1 MRFVGRQDAARTDPD
16 RPIETPGMDAWI
28 RPALLCATLLSV
40 SAAPDAEPQGGPAV
54 AGDAPAVETAT
65 ERPVAAD
72 ADLSEARTA
81 GFDGAFRAVPRPH
94 EPTATT
100 EAKERSAAR
109 AGQARH
115 RTRNFIC
122 YAKTGQLA
130 REVCM
135 EAERQREVLAIKW
148 LGKTLPDW
156 PQPCPIRITQCF
168 PGKGAGGA
176 TTFGFHTVRRNGRE
190 EPAVGGFRM
199 QVEGSRERILDSVI
213 PHEVNHTIFAS
224 HFRRPLPR
232 WADEG
237 AATLTEFKSE
247 RMRQRNTLVDQWRTH
262 RYRLANLITQTE
274 YPGDPRNPSPGD
286 VAKVMQVYAQGYSL
300 ADFLVQKGGKT
311 AFLKA
316 LEDASRRI
324 PGGGRGGID
333 WEYPLDRW
341 DAALREHFG
350 LSVKGLEQEWHGWV
364 MAGCQPLNLP
374 RGRQLADAG
383 RGRPAAAG
391 PSRDEPAVR
400 AQSPD
405 VAGSHAAPPR
415 RVAAAPAASRGDRT
429 VIPGAVIPGAA
440 GGVAGRSGGSFADSG
455 AAGANAAGPPARP
468 APLNSFV
475 PYERLL
481 GRND

>member
-1 MRFVGRQDAARTDPD
+1 
-16 RPIETPGMDAWI
+16 MDAWI
-28 RPALLCATLLSV
+28 RPALFCATLLSV

-54 AGDAPAVETAT
+54 AEDAPAVETAID
-65 ERPVAAD
+65 RPIAAD
-72 ADLSEARTA
+72 GDLSEARAA

-115 RTRNFIC
+115 HTRNFIC
-122 YAKTGQLA
+122 DAKTGQLA

-156 PQPCPIRITQCF
+156 PQPCPITVTQCF

-190 EPAVGGFRM
+190 EPAVGGFCM
-199 QVEGSRERILDSVI
+199 QIEGSRERILDSVI

-247 RMRQRNTLVDQWRTH
+247 RRRQRNTLVDQWQTH
-262 RYRLANLITQTE
+262 RYRLSNLITQTE
-274 YPGDPRNPSPGD
+274 YPGNPRNPSPGD

-324 PGGGRGGID
+324 PGGGRRGID

-341 DAALREHFG
+341 DAALRKHFG
-350 LSVKGLEQEWHGWV
+350 LTVNGLEREWHGWV
-364 MAGCQPLNLP
+364 MAGMKPLNLP

-383 RGRPAAAG
+383 RGRSSNPRRSAAG
-391 PSRDEPAVR
+391 PSRSEPAVR

-405 VAGSHAAPPR
+405 LAGPDAAPPR

-429 VIPGAVIPGAA
+429 VIPG
-440 GGVAGRSGGSFADSG
+440 RSGSADGSGNAGGSFADSRP
-455 AAGANAAGPPARP
+455 AGASAAAGPPARP